1 MKNTLFALLAVFFW
15 ISGTLFLRNE
25 VLLKDFWVN
34 HYAQMGLVF
43 PGEPINGLVWVLWAL
58 GFSLA
63 ILLFSKKYNLLQT
76 ALISWL
82 TGFVLLE
89 VAIGNLGVLP
99 FPLLVYAIPMSL
111 MEVFVAAFMA
121 KRIQRG
127 SPKQAGAIEK

>member
-1 MKNTLFALLAVFFW
+1 MKNTLLALLAVFVW

-43 PGEPINGLVWVLWAL
+43 PSEPINGLVWVLWSL

-63 ILLFSKKYNLLQT
+63 IILFSRKYTLFNT
-76 ALISWL
+76 ALISWF

-89 VAIGNLGVLP
+89 VVIGNLGVLP
-99 FPLLVYAIPMSL
+99 FPILVYAIPMSL
-111 MEVFVAAFMA
+111 AEVFVAAFLA
-121 KRIQRG
+121 KRIQKG
-127 SPKQAGAIEK
+127 SVGN